1 MTPKPF
7 SASILFI
14 QKEGAAAVRQVP
26 AAEAEGWLR
35 LQCVERLPMA
45 LARLAGGG
53 VDAILLDLSL
63 DGSGA
68 GDRLDSFLKLREAAP
83 EIPLVVLCAASDE
96 DLALHAMKAGAAD
109 YLRQDQ
115 CADSLIQ
122 VVRAVVERSRAPH
135 QGDGP
140 SIAAARKSARIIA
153 VLGVKGGV
161 GTTTV
166 ALNVAS
172 ELARRH
178 KVILAE
184 MQPGF
189 GTLMQYFKPHGT
201 VRNLSGLLREQP
213 AELSA
218 EQARAYLWHYD
229 RLPGLSVLFGPQTPA
244 DCGELAPGRAQSILT
259 ALAELAEYVVV
270 DLPASLSDA
279 NREVIASAS
288 HLTLVAEQ
296 DPVCL
301 HTAGLVA
308 RTIRAWNEA
317 PLSMGTVLVNRAGAA
332 TPIEPDEISA
342 EIENPWGVIP
352 PEADLCLR
360 AQTAH
365 APLVAFLP
373 ESTLAESLIA
383 LAANLEPEMRLAT

>member
-7 SASILFI
+7 AASILLI
-14 QKEGAAAVRQVP
+14 QQEGATAVRQLL

-63 DGSGA
+63 DGGEA
-68 GDRLDSFLKLREAAP
+68 DGRLDSFLKLREMAP
-83 EIPLVVLCAASDE
+83 QIPLVVLCATADE
-96 DLALHAMKAGAAD
+96 ELALQAMKAGAAD

-122 VVRAVVERSRAPH
+122 VVRAVVERSRAPR

-140 SIAAARKSARIIA
+140 TIASRKLARIIA
-153 VLGVKGGV
+153 ILGVKGGV

-201 VRNLSGLLREQP
+201 VRNLSGLLREQT

-229 RLPGLSVLFGPQTPA
+229 RLPGLSMLFGPQTPVE
-244 DCGELAPGRAQSILT
+244 CGELAPGRAQGILT

-301 HTAGLVA
+301 HTAGQVA

-317 PLSMGTVLVNRAGAA
+317 PRSMGTVIVNRAGAA
-332 TPIEPDEISA
+332 PPIEPDEISA

-373 ESTLAESLIA
+373 DRKST
-383 LAANLEPEMRLAT
+383 RLN